1 MIDLSPLKKKKKI
14 TSGVIPSHGTIE
26 SFFKNNNSSSSSS
39 SSSSINVEQSNI
51 DTNSQMQPLPK
62 KSNDDETKQNYA
74 KCSICQVLLPKANL
88 FIHQVRCYKES
99 K

>member
-1 MIDLSPLKKKKKI
+1 MIVLSPAKKKKKT
-14 TSGVIPSHGTIE
+14 TSGIIPSHGTIE
-26 SFFKNNNSSSSSS
+26 SFFKKNNST
-39 SSSSINVEQSNI
+39 SSSINVEPSNI
-51 DTNSQMQPLPK
+51 NTKSQEQSLTKNST
-62 KSNDDETKQNYA
+62 DDEIKQNYA